1 MYYIRIFCY
10 WLIIHMTA
18 PIDVKKNR
26 LIMAF
31 ACAYPL
37 LDLHKII
44 RRMRIT
50 HLTVQHIIGEEGLR
64 PYKIHHVQAL
74 QPNDYTT
81 QRSFCRCMLHKL
93 QRDAHFLERVFWS
106 VSFTDESSISS
117 CRHPQ
122 STKCQDLDLQKC
134 TCNSWKI

>member
-1 MYYIRIFCY
+1 MQVDS
-10 WLIIHMTA
+10 A
-18 PIDVKKNR
+18 PIDVKKNT

-31 ACAYPL
+31 ACAYSP

-50 HLTVQHIIGEEGLR
+50 HLTVRHIIGEEGLR

-81 QRSFCRCMLHKL
+81 QRSFCRWMLHKL

-117 CRHPQ
+117 CSILNRQ
-122 STKCQDLDLQKC
+122 NVRIWTYRNVCAMVEKFNLERF
-134 TCNSWKI
+134 TINA